1 MTYTLNLST
10 GIVTRDSDGAV
21 VAPAQSIDDPLYVEY
36 IAWVNAGNAPT
47 EYTPPPA
54 DPVSRI
60 TVLALR
66 NRFTQTEKIT
76 IDMASIDNPS
86 ASSQARQLAA
96 SLRVMMSD
104 LNVATFVDL
113 SRPDTIAGIQALET
127 YGIIGAGRANH
138 ILTDPIQDSELP
150 THLS

>member
-10 GIVTRDSDGAV
+10 GNVTRDSDGAV
-21 VAPAQSIDDPLYVEY
+21 VAPAQSVDDPLYVEY

-47 EYTPPPA
+47 EYTPPLA
-54 DPVSRI
+54 SSATRI

-113 SRPDTIAGIQALET
+113 SRPDTITGIQALET
-127 YGIIGAGRANH
+127 YGIIGAGRANE
-138 ILTDPIQDSELP
+138 ILTTDIQDIERAP
-150 THLS
+150 ENT